1 MHKNVIKLKNMSLI
15 FTRNID
21 DEQKTI
27 DKDVLCDCDSY
38 CKQSQ
43 QRQYIGN
50 PGGPPKDFPGEPYAF
65 AVAKAGLE
73 FLGML
78 SEGLDVIGQHFLLH
92 AFGLIEAILICGHK
106 FRFDIARERK
116 RDGFPGHFGNLI
128 PELFLQIGQHHT
140 QLVHDIHN
148 GAEVHFILINQVGRI
163 SQ

>member
-65 AVAKAGLE
+65 AAAKVGLE
-73 FLGML
+73 FLGMWAYR
-78 SEGLDVIGQHFLLH
+78 QNA
-92 AFGLIEAILICGHK
+92 AFTH
-106 FRFDIARERK
+106 RF
-116 RDGFPGHFGNLI
+116 H
-128 PELFLQIGQHHT
+128 
-140 QLVHDIHN
+140 QLPAH
-148 GAEVHFILINQVGRI
+148 
-163 SQ
+163 